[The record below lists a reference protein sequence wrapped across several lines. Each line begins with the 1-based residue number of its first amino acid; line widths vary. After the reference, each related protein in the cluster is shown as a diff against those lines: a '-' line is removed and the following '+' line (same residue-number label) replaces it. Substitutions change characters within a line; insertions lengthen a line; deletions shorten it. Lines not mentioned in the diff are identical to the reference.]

1 MAIYIYTFLC
11 TNGACRN
18 IEKESGV
25 KKAQIRCPKCG
36 SSMRLIDT
44 EKKWLLSEFNTKVVR
59 RYFGETFHFEKARL

>member
-44 EKKWLLSEFNTKVVR
+44 EKK
-59 RYFGETFHFEKARL
+59 